1 MRNRFPYSSHN
12 FSMHPDN
19 LVFVF
24 FLIFT
29 GAAILGTAALMT
41 RQALILAY
49 ILLGVLAG
57 PSGFEWVSDTETIDQ
72 IASIGIIF
80 LLFLLGVDLTPKDL
94 IRMLRKTTVVTL
106 LSSIPFAT
114 IGFAAGLL
122 TGFGQVESLVIGAC
136 LMFSST
142 ILGLKLL
149 PTTVLHHQ
157 HMGEVIIAVLLLQD
171 LLAIA
176 ILLALE
182 AYGAGQTD
190 MGGIVK
196 VLIGLPVLAG
206 TAFAFG
212 KWVLNRLFL
221 RFDTIHEYIFLVTIG
236 WCLGMAELAGVMGL
250 SHEIGAFIAG
260 ITLATSPIA
269 QFITE
274 ILNTLRDFFLI
285 LFFFSLGARFELAVL
300 QEFWLSSLLLA
311 AIVLAVKPFVFR
323 YLLLRTGERR
333 DLSLQIG
340 VRLGQVSEF
349 SLLVAV
355 MAVNNHVIGDQAS
368 YFIQAVTLITFA
380 ASSYFIVMRYPTPIG
395 VSDKLR
401 KD

>member
-1 MRNRFPYSSHN
+1 MP
-12 FSMHPDN
+12 PDN
-19 LVFVF
+19 VVFIF

-29 GAAILGTAALMT
+29 GAAVLGTAALMA

-49 ILLGVLAG
+49 IALGVLVG
-57 PSGFEWVSDTETIDQ
+57 PSGFDWVHDTGIVDQ
-72 IASIGIIF
+72 IAAIGIIF
-80 LLFLLGVDLTPKDL
+80 LLFLLGMDLTPKDL
-94 IRMLRKTTVVTL
+94 LHMLRKATVVTL
-106 LSSIPFAT
+106 LSSLI
-114 IGFAAGLL
+114 FAAIGYAAGWLA
-122 TGFGQVESLVIGAC
+122 GFGQVEALVIGAC

-149 PTTVLHHQ
+149 PTPVLHHQ

-176 ILLALE
+176 ILLILE
-182 AYGAGQTD
+182 AYGAGRTD
-190 MGGIVK
+190 MGGIMK

-206 TAFAFG
+206 TAYGFG

-221 RFDTIHEYIFLVTIG
+221 RFDTIQEYVFLVAIG

-250 SHEIGAFIAG
+250 SHEIGAFLAG
-260 ITLATSPIA
+260 VTLATSPIA

-274 ILNTLRDFFLI
+274 SLKPLRDFFLI
-285 LFFFSLGARFELAVL
+285 LFFFSLGAGFEPAVL
-300 QEFWLSSLLLA
+300 QTLWLPVLLLA
-311 AIVLAVKPFVFR
+311 AAVLIVKPLVFR

-355 MAVNNHVIGDQAS
+355 LAVNSHVIGPQAS

-395 VSDKLR
+395 VSAQLR

>member
-1 MRNRFPYSSHN
+1 
-12 FSMHPDN
+12 MHPDN

-29 GAAILGTAALMT
+29 GAAVLGTAALLA

-49 ILLGVLAG
+49 IVLGVLAG
-57 PSGFEWVSDTETIDQ
+57 PSGFDWVHDTAVVDQ

-80 LLFLLGVDLTPKDL
+80 LLFLLGVDLTPSDL
-94 IRMLRKTTVVTL
+94 LRMLRKTTVITL
-106 LSSIPFAT
+106 LSSLGFAALG
-114 IGFAAGLL
+114 IAAGLL
-122 TGFGQVESLVIGAC
+122 AGFAPVEALVIGAC
-136 LMFSST
+136 MMFSST

-149 PTTVLHHQ
+149 PTKVLHHQ

-182 AYGAGQTD
+182 AYGAGHTD
-190 MGGIVK
+190 MGGIMK

-206 TAFAFG
+206 TAYAFG

-221 RFDTIHEYIFLVTIG
+221 RFDTIREYVFLVTVG

-250 SHEIGAFIAG
+250 SHEIGAFLAG
-260 ITLATSPIA
+260 VTLATSPIA

-274 ILNTLRDFFLI
+274 RLKPLRDFFLI
-285 LFFFSLGARFELAVL
+285 LFFFSLGAGFELATL
-300 QEFWLSSLLLA
+300 KAFWPAALLLA
-311 AIVLAVKPFVFR
+311 VVMLAVKPLVFR
-323 YLLLRTGERR
+323 YLLRRMGERR

-355 MAVNNHVIGDQAS
+355 LAVNNQVIGQQAS
-368 YFIQAVTLITFA
+368 YFIQAVTIITFA
-380 ASSYFIVMRYPTPIG
+380 VSSYFIVMRYPTPMG
-395 VSDKLR
+395 VSDKLCR
-401 KD
+401 D

>member
-1 MRNRFPYSSHN
+1 
-12 FSMHPDN
+12 MHPDN

-57 PSGFEWVSDTETIDQ
+57 PSGFEWVQDTETIDQ

-190 MGGIVK
+190 MGGIAK

-274 ILNTLRDFFLI
+274 SLKPLRDFFLI
-285 LFFFSLGARFELAVL
+285 LFFFALGAEFPLSQLAEVVL
-300 QEFWLSSLLLA
+300 PSL
-311 AIVLAVKPFVFR
+311 VLAFVIMGIKPILYSR
-323 YLLLRTGERR
+323 LLIRDGEQPRLAR
-333 DLSLQIG
+333 EVG
-340 VRLGQVSEF
+340 VRLGQASEF
-349 SLLVAV
+349 SLLLTD
-355 MAVNNHVIGDQAS
+355 HAS
-368 YFIQAVTLITFA
+368 RSRHHSQQ
-380 ASSYFIVMRYPTPIG
+380 
-395 VSDKLR
+395 
-401 KD
+401 